1 MVLHVLRALFIL
13 LMGAVGYFLLLQP
26 QQVLGAHTW
35 LTMAI
40 AVGLGVFIVCIDILS
55 PRRKLAVF
63 SGSFLGLLVGVF
75 IAYALSF
82 VVTLV
87 IDNYIPAISQDAALW
102 LGNPAAPMVDS
113 MGKFSASLPSNRDVV
128 VRNVNLIL
136 GVICC
141 YLAISF
147 VLQTKDDFRFIIPYV
162 EFAKKTRGTR
172 PILLDTSVLID
183 GRIKD
188 VAATGVLDT
197 QLIVPRFVL
206 DELQQIADSS
216 DKLKRNRGRRGLD
229 MLTKLRASEGVEVII
244 YDHSVHA
251 ETDIEGV
258 DQKLLALATQLTARV
273 LTTDFNLNKVAQLR
287 GVNVINLNDLS
298 NALKPVALP
307 GEKMRLRLM
316 KRGEEADQGVGYL
329 DDGTMVVVEQG
340 RPHLNEEVEVTVTSA
355 LQTSA
360 GRMIFARISDG
371 VAAPAV
377 TTAPAGRRPVS
388 GTKSR
393 PTEM

>member
-26 QQVLGAHTW
+26 QQVLGAYTW

-40 AVGLGVFIVCIDILS
+40 AVGIGVFIVCVDILS

-82 VVTLV
+82 VVALV
-87 IDNYIPAISQDAALW
+87 IDNYIPAINSDAAIW
-102 LGNPAAPMVDS
+102 LGNPAGPYVTDPAGVH
-113 MGKFSASLPSNRDVV
+113 KAATNRDIV

-136 GVICC
+136 GVICV

-162 EFAKKTRGTR
+162 EFAKKTRGAR

-183 GRIKD
+183 GRVND
-188 VAATGVLDT
+188 VAETGILET
-197 QLIVPRFVL
+197 QLVVPRFVL
-206 DELQQIADSS
+206 NELQAVADSA
-216 DKLKRNRGRRGLD
+216 DKLKRNRGRRGLE
-229 MLTKLRASEGVEVII
+229 MLTKLRETPGVDVIV

-251 ETDIEGV
+251 ETDIDGV
-258 DQKLLALATQLTARV
+258 DQKLLALATQLNARV

-287 GVNVINLNDLS
+287 GVQVLNLNDLA
-298 NALKPVALP
+298 NALKPVLLP
-307 GEKMRLRLM
+307 GERLRVHLV

-329 DDGTMVVVEQG
+329 EDGTMVVVDHG
-340 RPHLNEEVEVTVTSA
+340 RPLLNQDVDVLVTSA

-360 GRMIFARISDG
+360 GRMIFARVGD
-371 VAAPAV
+371 AHA
-377 TTAPAGRRPVS
+377 TAGGGRKSPAGAKPES
-388 GTKSR
+388 SASASAQG
-393 PTEM
+393 